1 HHGTTTHQHGLILR
15 SKPTGDAR
23 KRAEHEGHRPVLL
36 ATALPNAEPTAP
48 ARRYDYK
55 IPFVIG
61 ASAIGTVVEWY
72 DFYLYGVLVAF
83 FSVQFFPKGNDTAA
97 LLASLAT
104 FGAGFAVRPFGAA
117 VFGRIG
123 DIVGRKFTF
132 LVTITVMG
140 ISTALVGLLPTYD
153 QIGILA
159 PIILVTLRLAQGLAL
174 GGEYGGAAIYVAE
187 HSPDEKRG
195 QNTSWIQ
202 TTATVGLLLA
212 LIVIAF
218 FRVTMPA
225 ADFTAWG
232 WRIPFL

>member
-1 HHGTTTHQHGLILR
+1 M
-15 SKPTGDAR
+15 
-23 KRAEHEGHRPVLL
+23 
-36 ATALPNAEPTAP
+36 PNAEPTAP

-61 ASAIGTVVEWY
+61 ASAIGTVIEWY
-72 DFYLYGVLVAF
+72 DFYLYGVLAAF
-83 FSVQFFPKGNDTAA
+83 FSTQFFPAGDATAA

-140 ISTALVGLLPTYD
+140 ISTALVGLLPTYA

-202 TTATVGLLLA
+202 TTATLGLLLA
-212 LIVIAF
+212 LLVIGVT
-218 FRVTMPA
+218 RVSMS
-225 ADFTAWG
+225 ADQFTSVG
-232 WRIPFL
+232 WRIPFILSIILVAMALYIRLRLQETPLFSRLKAAGKSS

>member
-1 HHGTTTHQHGLILR
+1 MSATTR
-15 SKPTGDAR
+15 PTYR
-23 KRAEHEGHRPVLL
+23 L
-36 ATALPNAEPTAP
+36 
-48 ARRYDYK
+48 
-55 IPFVIG
+55 PFVIT
-61 ASAIGTVVEWY
+61 ASAAGTIIEWY
-72 DFYLYGVLVAF
+72 DFYLYGVLAAF
-83 FSVQFFPKGNDTAA
+83 FSTQFFPKGNDTAA

-123 DIVGRKFTF
+123 DLVGRKFTF

-140 ISTALVGLLPTYD
+140 LSTAAVGLLPTYAA
-153 QIGILA
+153 IGVLA

-202 TTATVGLLLA
+202 TTATLGLLLA
-212 LIVIAF
+212 LAVIG
-218 FRVTMPA
+218 VTRLALPA
-225 ADFTAWG
+225 EDFTAYG
-232 WRIPFL
+232 WRVPFI

>member
-1 HHGTTTHQHGLILR
+1 MAAISQAMGT
-15 SKPTGDAR
+15 S
-23 KRAEHEGHRPVLL
+23 RPSYRL
-36 ATALPNAEPTAP
+36 
-48 ARRYDYK
+48 
-55 IPFVIG
+55 PFVIG
-61 ASAIGTVVEWY
+61 ASAAGTIIEWY
-72 DFYLYGVLVAF
+72 DFYLYGVLAAF
-83 FSVQFFPKGNDTAA
+83 FSTQFFPKGNDTAA

-140 ISTALVGLLPTYD
+140 LSTALVGLLPTFS

-187 HSPDEKRG
+187 HSPDASRG
-195 QNTSWIQ
+195 RNTSWIQ
-202 TTATVGLLLA
+202 TTATIGLLLA
-212 LIVIAF
+212 LVVIFAF
-218 FRVTMPA
+218 RTSMKA
-225 ADFTAWG
+225 EDFASFG
-232 WRIPFL
+232 